1 MSRAQPFDGSAP
13 CRENGYYALNGE
25 FTADPSA
32 PPMLVSSR
40 WYQLKYQLMAAV
52 TVAFVTV
59 VMFIVTLAILTFRM
73 LMKQSYQFAD
83 GLIFNR

>member
-1 MSRAQPFDGSAP
+1 
-13 CRENGYYALNGE
+13 
-25 FTADPSA
+25 
-32 PPMLVSSR
+32 MLVSSR
-40 WYQLKYQLMAAV
+40 CYQLKYQLMAAV

-83 GLIFNR
+83 GFIFNR